1 MCDRFLAFLK
11 EPRRSF
17 RECWRLSS
25 LHRTAVVG
33 SSRDNGRDG
42 MISGVGVS
50 TFWWLLAYAAN
61 LGLYYAVRLRL
72 AKVRR
77 RSRASPRGSAEIERR
92 AEQQAR

>member
-1 MCDRFLAFLK
+1 
-11 EPRRSF
+11 
-17 RECWRLSS
+17 
-25 LHRTAVVG
+25 
-33 SSRDNGRDG
+33 

-77 RSRASPRGSAEIERR
+77 RSRASPRVSAEIARR
-92 AEQQAR
+92 ADQQDR